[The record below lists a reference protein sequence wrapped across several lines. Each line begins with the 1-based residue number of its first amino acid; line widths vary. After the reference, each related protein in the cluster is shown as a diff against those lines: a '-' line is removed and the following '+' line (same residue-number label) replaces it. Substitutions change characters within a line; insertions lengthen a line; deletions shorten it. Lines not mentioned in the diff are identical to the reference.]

1 VSAAAATA
9 ATSASV
15 AAAEATAAK
24 RPLVELEGLSKHFAT
39 KVAWPK
45 KDRTWLRAL
54 TRRTATLRAV
64 ERVDLSIH
72 PGETL
77 GLVGE
82 SGCGKSTLGRTLL
95 RLLDPTE
102 GTIRFDGTDITTMG
116 QRELRGMRRQ
126 MQMIFQDPYASLN
139 PRMSVG
145 ATLAEPLIIHGLAP
159 TATERRRRVD
169 ELLDRV
175 GLGADVVNRYPH
187 EFSGGQRQRIGI
199 ARALA
204 VSPRFIVCDEP
215 ISALDVSI
223 QAQIVNLLADLQ
235 EAEQLTY
242 LFISHD
248 LKIVQHI
255 ADRIAVMYLGRVV
268 ELGPARKVYLQPQHP
283 YTQALLSAVPIP
295 VPGAASHRVVLQGD
309 VPSPLSPPSGC
320 AFHPRCPE
328 PNKVPECTTVVP
340 RLRVLDNG
348 CQAACHLV
356 KGVAEPTS

>member
-1 VSAAAATA
+1 MSTA
-9 ATSASV
+9 ASAASV
-15 AAAEATAAK
+15 AAAEATAPR

-54 TRRTATLRAV
+54 TRRAATLRAV

-102 GTIRFDGTDITTMG
+102 GKIRFDGTDITTMG

-283 YTQALLSAVPIP
+283 YTRALLSAVPIP

-356 KGVAEPTS
+356 KGVAAPAS